1 MEFVD
6 DPHMVNVAVSRAVRQ
21 FVLVTDHDLF
31 YKKGKNIGDL
41 IRYMQYST
49 LDENVIES
57 QVVSVFDLL
66 YKQYSKKLLPL
77 KAKMDS
83 AARYQSEEALRV
95 LLEEILTQPQYN
107 RFNYAQGMLLRNLL
121 NTVENLSDEELAY
134 VNNRASLDFV
144 VYYKQDKLLQLVVEV
159 DGFAFHENRPE
170 QLRRDARSRL

>member
-1 MEFVD
+1 MRRVTRGEKQGTYNQRELDVTVEEILQNPDLATENSQIGFVTPYRKQANLASGLMPAGIESDTVHKYQGREKDLMILSTVLDGSWQGQRGLEFVD

-66 YKQYSKKLLPL
+66 YKQYSKKLPL
-77 KAKMDS
+77 
-83 AARYQSEEALRV
+83 
-95 LLEEILTQPQYN
+95 
-107 RFNYAQGMLLRNLL
+107 
-121 NTVENLSDEELAY
+121 
-134 VNNRASLDFV
+134 
-144 VYYKQDKLLQLVVEV
+144 
-159 DGFAFHENRPE
+159 
-170 QLRRDARSRL
+170 

>member
-1 MEFVD
+1 
-6 DPHMVNVAVSRAVRQ
+6 
-21 FVLVTDHDLF
+21 
-31 YKKGKNIGDL
+31 
-41 IRYMQYST
+41 MQYST

-95 LLEEILTQPQYN
+95 LLEEILAQPQYD
-107 RFNYAQGMLLRNLL
+107 RFSYVQGMLLRNLL

-134 VNNRASLDFV
+134 VNNRSSLDFV
-144 VYYKQDKLLQLVVEV
+144 VYYKQDKSCKLVVEV

-170 QLRRDARSRL
+170 QLLRDALKDSILKKYEIPFLRLATNGSRERERILQALE